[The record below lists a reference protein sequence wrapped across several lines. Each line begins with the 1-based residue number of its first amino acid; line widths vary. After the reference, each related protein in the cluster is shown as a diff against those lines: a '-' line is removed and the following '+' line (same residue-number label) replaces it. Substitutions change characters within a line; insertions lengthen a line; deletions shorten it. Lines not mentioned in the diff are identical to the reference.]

1 LPQSIGWELD
11 FYDFQQTFPDD
22 VAIGVDIHDRARA
35 NGARHGTPL
44 LTPPSG
50 RADARLNRFFRYGAM
65 AALRPQTWRRYA
77 YSILIWL
84 DFLEVRPRAWDE
96 AAPND
101 VETFKD
107 WRLTDQRNP
116 ERVTPAAFSVDRAAL
131 NALYAWAWH
140 EYGIANPVPTVRRIP
155 ALDAGTWSD
164 PAGPELR
171 RRDGLRPAGAARR
184 QVKWML
190 RPAYEQWRDIG
201 LRGYGFGGQRRPGW
215 HGFNEDRDV
224 AFADGLY
231 GTGLRLGEWASILD
245 VELPAEGVVGRYPM
259 AWLSAACLKG
269 GREGRPYRVPRA
281 VMPAIRSY
289 LDPLE
294 GSRTEV
300 IERARRR
307 GAYDQVADLRIVTGY
322 NPASRCLFVAGP
334 DGSRPVSVNSLGP
347 AERRRLFRRTPQG
360 LEPLAVWLSID
371 GLPKIAHSW
380 EDTFQ
385 AANARVRTS
394 WLAAG
399 GAAEAQLF
407 CRPHM
412 LRHSFA
418 LKWFSILSVVWDHR
432 LEGFSAAEK
441 RDLRDQFGDIWYQLA
456 TLLDHA
462 DPATTRTYY
471 LEPFTGLDVDYL
483 MSVLDDGERAA
494 VDALA
499 RAAGMAGGKTLA
511 AITPPG
517 AQAIACYLDEDG
529 DTR

>member
-1 LPQSIGWELD
+1 MTQSAGWELD
-11 FYDFQQTFPDD
+11 FYDFQQVFPDD
-22 VAIGVDIHDRARA
+22 PSVEADIHARARA
-35 NGARHGTPL
+35 NGARQGTPL
-44 LTPPSG
+44 LTSPSG
-50 RADARLNRFFRYGAM
+50 RPDARLNRFFRHGTM
-65 AALRPQTWRRYA
+65 AGLRPQTWRRYA
-77 YSILIWL
+77 YSILVWL
-84 DFLEVRPRAWDE
+84 DFLEVRPRTWDE
-96 AAPND
+96 AVPGD
-101 VETFKD
+101 VEAFKD

-131 NALYAWAWH
+131 NALYAWAWQ
-140 EYGIANPVPTVRRIP
+140 EYGIANPVPTVRRMP
-155 ALDAGTWSD
+155 APEGGPGTG
-164 PAGPELR
+164 AEGPGPR

-190 RPAYEQWRDIG
+190 RPAYRQWRDIG
-201 LRGYGFGGQRRPGW
+201 LRGYGFDGRRRPGW
-215 HGFNEDRDV
+215 RGFNEDRDV

-245 VELPAEGVVGRYPM
+245 VELPADGTTGRYPM
-259 AWLSAACLKG
+259 SWLPAACIKG

-294 GSRTEV
+294 GSRADV

-307 GAYDQVADLRIVTGY
+307 GAYDQVAGLRIVTGY
-322 NPASRCLFVAGP
+322 NPASRCLYIAGP

-347 AERRRLFRRTPQG
+347 DERRRLFRRAPGG
-360 LEPLAVWLSID
+360 LEPLAVWLSVG
-371 GLPKIAHSW
+371 GLPKMAHSW
-380 EDTFQ
+380 EDTFR
-385 AANARVRTS
+385 AANERVRAS

-399 GAAEAQLF
+399 GADEAQLF

-418 LKWFSILSVVWDHR
+418 LKWFSVLSVVWDHR
-432 LEGFSAAEK
+432 LEGFSEEER

-456 TLLDHA
+456 TLLGHA

-471 LEPFTGLDVDYL
+471 LEPFTGLDVNYL
-483 MSVLDDGERAA
+483 MSVLDDGERTAI
-494 VDALA
+494 DALA

-529 DTR
+529 GTR